1 MWLNVSVCLNKTLY
15 LYFYFNEFEII
26 YLDSVYFVGVE
37 PKPMVEGFLL
47 LNC

>member
-1 MWLNVSVCLNKTLY
+1 MWFEYNCTSEQY

-37 PKPMVEGFLL
+37 PKSEGFLL